1 MRQALFAFALLVT
14 ATVVTTGRAATDE
27 LRIIKLEQDVRNL
40 ERQVQTL
47 TRQINELRG
56 QLQRS
61 GDRLPALSAAPAPA
75 VSSPSWLDVSNWN
88 RVRPGM
94 DELSVI
100 GALGP
105 PTSMREEN
113 GTRVLLYAMEIGSS
127 GFLGGSVS
135 LRDRKVVEIQKP
147 MLK

>member
-1 MRQALFAFALLVT
+1 MRATWLFAIALVLT
-14 ATVVTTGRAATDE
+14 ASLAAADDFKV
-27 LRIIKLEQDVRNL
+27 IKLEQDVRNL

-47 TRQINELRG
+47 TREVDELRA
-56 QLQRS
+56 QLDRS
-61 GDRLPALSAAPAPA
+61 GDRSSYSAPGSAPAAPTTT
-75 VSSPSWLDVSNWN
+75 SWLEVANWN

-94 DELSVI
+94 EELAVI
-100 GALGP
+100 EALGP

-135 LRDRKVVEIQKP
+135 LRDRKVVDVQKP
-147 MLK
+147 VLK

>member
-14 ATVVTTGRAATDE
+14 AGLAAADDFK
-27 LRIIKLEQDVRNL
+27 IIQLEQDMRNI
-40 ERQVQTL
+40 EREVQAL
-47 TRQINELRG
+47 TREVTELRA
-56 QLQRS
+56 QLDRS
-61 GDRLPALSAAPAPA
+61 GDRSSFPQRSAATAP
-75 VSSPSWLDVSNWN
+75 PPTTPTWLDVANWN

-94 DELSVI
+94 DELAVI

-105 PTSMREEN
+105 PTTMRDDN

-135 LRDRKVVEIQKP
+135 LRDRKVVDVQKP
-147 MLK
+147 VLK

>member
-1 MRQALFAFALLVT
+1 
-14 ATVVTTGRAATDE
+14 
-27 LRIIKLEQDVRNL
+27 
-40 ERQVQTL
+40 
-47 TRQINELRG
+47 
-56 QLQRS
+56 
-61 GDRLPALSAAPAPA
+61 
-75 VSSPSWLDVSNWN
+75 
-88 RVRPGM
+88 M

-113 GTRVLLYAMEIGSS
+113 GARVLLYAMEIGSS

-147 MLK
+147 ALKCSWLCARLHPLRRVQPLHPRRHAG

>member
-14 ATVVTTGRAATDE
+14 AALVITGRAAADDFK
-27 LRIIKLEQDVRNL
+27 IIKLEQDVRNL

-47 TRQINELRG
+47 TREINELRG
-56 QLQRS
+56 QLDRS
-61 GDRLPALSAAPAPA
+61 ADRLPAPGAAPAPA
-75 VSSPSWLDVSNWN
+75 VSSPSWLDASNWN

-113 GTRVLLYAMEIGSS
+113 GARVLLYAMEIGSS
-127 GFLGGSVS
+127 GFLGGSVA

-147 MLK
+147 ALK